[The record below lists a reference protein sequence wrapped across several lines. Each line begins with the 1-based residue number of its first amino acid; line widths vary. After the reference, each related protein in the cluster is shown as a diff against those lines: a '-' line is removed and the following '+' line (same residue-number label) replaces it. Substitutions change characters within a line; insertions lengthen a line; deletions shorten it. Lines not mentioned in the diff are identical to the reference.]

1 MPENSIPIKLLWT
14 GGWDS
19 TFRLIQLVFLYG
31 KTVQPYYIIDPGRNS
46 TQLEIRAMASI
57 KNTLSQK
64 NPVYRQRILPTIF
77 KELGDIQPNKTIT
90 NSYHRLRE
98 TESIAIQYEWLAR
111 FCADE
116 KISDIE
122 ICNETAII
130 DKDNRTRRLI
140 NSDLEFIQTD
150 CGPYY
155 QMNNSAKGKDAY
167 TIYGNFRFSI
177 FDVTKLDMYHWSIEN
192 NMLDIMKQSWF
203 CLMPTLF
210 SKPCGKCHPC
220 RVVYREGL
228 SWRIPIMGKI
238 RYFSWPTLRK
248 VAKTFGLKN

>member
-1 MPENSIPIKLLWT
+1 MNSEPVKLLWT

-19 TFRLIQLVFLYG
+19 TFRLVQLVYLYE
-31 KTVQPYYIIDPGRNS
+31 KTVQPYYIIDHGRNS

-57 KNTLSQK
+57 KNALFQK
-64 NPVYRQRILPTIF
+64 KTIFRQRILPTIY
-77 KELGDIQPNKTIT
+77 KDLGDIRPNATIT
-90 NSYHRLRE
+90 ESFQNLRK
-98 TESIAIQYEWLAR
+98 TEPIAIQYEWLAR

-130 DKDNRTRRLI
+130 DKDNKTRRLI
-140 NSDLEFIQTD
+140 NSELDLIQTD
-150 CGPYY
+150 YGQYY
-155 QMNNSAKGKDAY
+155 EMNKRAKGKDSFE
-167 TIYGNFRFSI
+167 IYGKFRFPI
-177 FDVTKLDMYHWSIEN
+177 FDFTKLDMYHWSIEN